1 MPPTYRGL
9 LVCFVHGSIYWSHG
23 LPTLLVQR
31 QQQISDQTNQF
42 IFIYFVYLEEVS
54 HAAPMLPAL
63 LPYPAVSLDD
73 DGDHLLLAGVD
84 VDHLD
89 LAVFETEDE
98 ISSSTNIPE

>member
-1 MPPTYRGL
+1 
-9 LVCFVHGSIYWSHG
+9 
-23 LPTLLVQR
+23 
-31 QQQISDQTNQF
+31 
-42 IFIYFVYLEEVS
+42 
-54 HAAPMLPAL
+54 MLPAL

>member
-1 MPPTYRGL
+1 
-9 LVCFVHGSIYWSHG
+9 
-23 LPTLLVQR
+23 
-31 QQQISDQTNQF
+31 
-42 IFIYFVYLEEVS
+42 
-54 HAAPMLPAL
+54 MLPAL
-63 LPYPAVSLDD
+63 LGHSAVSLDD